1 ALFGVSVSQI
11 NLLVDTMIASTLIAG
26 SVSWLYYSDRLLELP
41 LALIGIALATVALAK
56 LSNYHAKKDTKSF
69 VETIDKALILAVLF
83 GIPACIGLVLLSE
96 ELIVTLFQYEAF
108 DINSAIKTSHSLQ
121 AYGSGLMAFIAIKIF
136 APIFLS
142 RGDTKTPVKAGVV
155 AMVSNIILNLILV
168 QYYGHVGLA
177 AATSISA
184 LLNALIL
191 YFFLIKQSIYKLH
204 VNLYKMLF
212 KVALS
217 VIIMSLYIT
226 YFDSNIDVYY
236 ESSMIER
243 SLLII
248 KTIAISV
255 AIYFLTL
262 FMLGVRL
269 KNL

>member
-1 ALFGVSVSQI
+1 
-11 NLLVDTMIASTLIAG
+11 
-26 SVSWLYYSDRLLELP
+26 
-41 LALIGIALATVALAK
+41 
-56 LSNYHAKKDTKSF
+56 
-69 VETIDKALILAVLF
+69 
-83 GIPACIGLVLLSE
+83 
-96 ELIVTLFQYEAF
+96 
-108 DINSAIKTSHSLQ
+108 
-121 AYGSGLMAFIAIKIF
+121 
-136 APIFLS
+136 
-142 RGDTKTPVKAGVV
+142 
-155 AMVSNIILNLILV
+155 MVSNIILNLILV

-212 KVALS
+212 KVTLS